1 MRNVKCELQRGFP
14 EGDKTLRAVLSVFF
28 LVASLVARLAI
39 RLSGRL
45 SAGLLVLGLCACLST
60 YLLAFLSAS
69 LHDFQPPAWP
79 TA

>member
-1 MRNVKCELQRGFP
+1 MNCKEVF
-14 EGDKTLRAVLSVFF
+14 LRVIKRCVPSCPSFF